1 MRGTC
6 KYRRNASNNIHR
18 LSRPAAICTIPEIL
32 RVGGLVLTETQ
43 RASTSLRNTVVGCT
57 RGSDWVAIEFT
68 QQFLNGVD
76 SILHR
81 IPYDAIHFR
90 LSGWM
95 VKERVLFDAV
105 APGRNGRRCR

>member
-43 RASTSLRNTVVGCT
+43 RDSTSLRNTVVGCT

-68 QQFLNGVD
+68 QQFLNGVEEATALV
-76 SILHR
+76 IREGEITREVFH
-81 IPYDAIHFR
+81 
-90 LSGWM
+90 
-95 VKERVLFDAV
+95 K
-105 APGRNGRRCR
+105 RRK